1 MADSPSPVLQ
11 LRIQSVGSNVNLWGG
26 YINTDL
32 AMLEQA
38 SKGYQSLVVTGD
50 ATVNWTNYATGNTGA
65 AARLKLTGSPAG
77 ACALTFPG
85 YHNFI
90 SVENATAQTVT
101 IKCSGGTGVAIPA
114 GEKALLYCDGV
125 DYFNAAP
132 TRMSG
137 KLTNVTAGT
146 AATDAVNKTQMEV
159 AIANAALPATAGTV
173 RNSLNDTTA
182 DYHAGKHAVTAS
194 GDLAAAFTTQ
204 NPGADED
211 LLLTLTHTPYWNAP
225 RVVGNADT
233 PVAALD
239 RDIIEVRTSTGV
251 VEIDLPASGRV
262 KIVDID
268 GVAATSNITVDAPGS
283 DTVAFDIIDTN
294 YFEGIWQRRPSGTIW
309 DLT

>member
-32 AMLEQA
+32 NMIEQA
-38 SKGYQSLVVTGD
+38 AKGYQSLAVTGD
-50 ATVNWTNYATGNTGA
+50 ATVTWTSYATGNTGA

-77 ACALTFPG
+77 ACVLTFPG

-90 SVENATAQTVT
+90 SVENTTAQTIT

-114 GEKALLYCDGV
+114 TEKAFLYCDGV
-125 DYFNAAP
+125 DYYNAAP

-146 AATDAVNKTQMEV
+146 TATDAVNKTQMEV

-182 DYHAGKHAVTAS
+182 GYLGGKLNLAVS
-194 GDLAAAFTTQ
+194 GALSGAWSTE
-204 NPGADED
+204 NPTGNEKA
-211 LLLTLTHTPYWNAP
+211 LLTLAVGVAGYSDGGRKDAP
-225 RVVGNADT
+225 FTAGAGSSYAVVSGCTFFLPPAPSDG
-233 PVAALD
+233 AKMRLALFKPGVEYGINPNGKKIND
-239 RDIIEVRTSTGV
+239 STSTLTVIGGQTL
-251 VEIDLPASGRV
+251 EITYD
-262 KIVDID
+262 
-268 GVAATSNITVDAPGS
+268 
-283 DTVAFDIIDTN
+283 DTLGDW
-294 YFEGIWQRRPSGTIW
+294 E
-309 DLT
+309 